1 MCSFQQFPIEY
12 LEIPEDLTTEED
24 LFEFEH
30 TYIVPRENL
39 TVNVTALMM
48 TVVHTGIST
57 TLIFMLCIAI
67 FNKCYPLKRLC

>member
-39 TVNVTALMM
+39 TVNITSLRM
-48 TVVHTGIST
+48 TVVLTGISSLLFT
-57 TLIFMLCIAI
+57 WGVYRQSTISNFVSIY
-67 FNKCYPLKRLC
+67 K